1 MEQKAPSESTSQL
14 IHWMGIV
21 DTNSGGFIHGG
32 TVMKLA
38 DEAAGL
44 AAIRHSGLR
53 CVTAGMDRMTFLHR
67 IHVGELVTFT
77 ATVNAAWR
85 SSMEV
90 GVRVESANPRTGVQ
104 RHTSTAYITMVALD
118 EEGKPTEVP
127 GIEAQTPDE
136 LRRRREAEFRRANRL
151 AERTEILKQRETA
164 ATSA

>member
-1 MEQKAPSESTSQL
+1 MEAKAPSESSSQL

-21 DTNSGGFIHGG
+21 DTNNGGFIHGG

-44 AAIRHSGLR
+44 AAIRHSGRR

-67 IHVGELVTFT
+67 IEVGELVTFT

-90 GVRVESANPRTGVQ
+90 GVRVESQSPPTGER
-104 RHTSTAYITMVALD
+104 RHTSTAYFTMVALGD
-118 EEGKPTEVP
+118 DRRPVPIP
-127 GIEAQTPDE
+127 GIEPKTPDE
-136 LRRRREAEFRRANRL
+136 ARRRREAEFRRANRL
-151 AERTEILKQRETA
+151 AERAEILKQRE
-164 ATSA
+164 SSEPD